1 MSSANDGDG
10 SGPHHAVLSCVV
22 VFPGRD
28 PGIEVDLE
36 GRRRLQRCSDY
47 LECTTTTTRRAA
59 ARRRE
64 LEGDLHENVD
74 FIVVAAVTIAAT
86 TSAEGDGHAGKVAK
100 QIGVASAVFVISANM
115 TSPTFLT
122 RVAAAS
128 NKTPLAVAMPELRL
142 EPDTLLS
149 AEQRGDA
156 TVNVAVAVTVSK
168 DTAVPPPAPRPYST
182 SHVLIVIVSLLVVVL
197 GLGALWT
204 WRRVRQLKRQVNVV
218 DGEKARERRDQA
230 KEMKKLTA
238 EQESAASNV
247 LGTVSQR
254 APLLFRITVWRRA
267 RH

>member
-1 MSSANDGDG
+1 
-10 SGPHHAVLSCVV
+10 
-22 VFPGRD
+22 
-28 PGIEVDLE
+28 
-36 GRRRLQRCSDY
+36 
-47 LECTTTTTRRAA
+47 
-59 ARRRE
+59 
-64 LEGDLHENVD
+64 
-74 FIVVAAVTIAAT
+74 
-86 TSAEGDGHAGKVAK
+86 
-100 QIGVASAVFVISANM
+100 
-115 TSPTFLT
+115 
-122 RVAAAS
+122 
-128 NKTPLAVAMPELRL
+128 
-142 EPDTLLS
+142 
-149 AEQRGDA
+149 
-156 TVNVAVAVTVSK
+156 VTVSK